1 MKPLT
6 IGQLARRCGVSRT
19 ALLNYERLGLIAAAR
34 TEAGYRLYD
43 AQAVAHVEQI
53 RAYRATGIGLDAIAT
68 LLQGGDQAT
77 LIERRLHDIHRE
89 IAQLREQQ
97 GVLLQLLRAGAA
109 TGVSLGLVVGEP
121 AMNKERWTSM
131 LRAAGLDDSAMERWH
146 ALFEH
151 QSPQAHEDFLRSLGL
166 LTDEIERIR
175 RWSREALL

>member
-6 IGQLARRCGVSRT
+6 IGALARRCGVSRT
-19 ALLNYERLGLIAAAR
+19 ALLNYERLGLIASAR
-34 TEAGYRLYD
+34 TDAGYRLYD
-43 AQAVAHVEQI
+43 AQAVSRLEQI
-53 RAYRATGIGLDAIAT
+53 RAYRATGLSLDAIAT

-97 GVLLQLLRAGAA
+97 DVLLQLLRAGSSA
-109 TGVSLGLVVGEP
+109 EP
-121 AMNKERWTSM
+121 SMTKERWTAM
-131 LRAAGLDDSAMERWH
+131 LRQAGLDDAAMQRWH

-166 LTDEIERIR
+166 AQGEIEHIR
-175 RWSREALL
+175 GWAREIGV

>member
-34 TEAGYRLYD
+34 TDAGYRLFD
-43 AQAVAHVEQI
+43 AQAAAHVEQI
-53 RAYRATGIGLDAIAT
+53 RAYRATGLGLDAIAT

-97 GVLLQLLRAGAA
+97 DVLLQLLRVNRGAA
-109 TGVSLGLVVGEP
+109 SAEP
-121 AMNKERWTSM
+121 AVVETEMNKERWTSM
-131 LRAAGLDDSAMERWH
+131 LRAAGLDDAAMARWH

-166 LTDEIERIR
+166 QADEIERIR

>member
-19 ALLNYERLGLIAAAR
+19 ALLNYEKLKLIAATR

-43 AQAVAHVEQI
+43 AQAVARVEQI
-53 RAYRATGIGLDAIAT
+53 RAYRATGLSLDAIAA
-68 LLQGGDQAT
+68 LLQGGDQAS
-77 LIERRLHDIHRE
+77 LIERRLQDIHRE

-97 GVLLQLLRAGAA
+97 DVLLQLLRAAGGRDQPPGGQ
-109 TGVSLGLVVGEP
+109 T
-121 AMNKERWTSM
+121 MTKERWTAM
-131 LRAAGLDDSAMERWH
+131 LRAAGLDDDAMARWH

-166 LTDEIERIR
+166 QAGEIEGIR
-175 RWSREALL
+175 GWSREMGV